1 MKKVSRRADEYPKKL
16 EITVDVH
23 AREGRNGG
31 GDLPAEEVVGNG
43 EEDHE
48 LVLATMK
55 NKTSGPSNHKESK
68 VNREELV
75 KHVVEHRSGV
85 VRETVDRRIGA

>member
-1 MKKVSRRADEYPKKL
+1 MCMRAK
-16 EITVDVH
+16 
-23 AREGRNGG
+23 EGMA
-31 GDLPAEEVVGNG
+31 AEKVVGDG

-48 LVLATMK
+48 LVLATLE

-75 KHVVEHRSGV
+75 QHVVKHRSGV